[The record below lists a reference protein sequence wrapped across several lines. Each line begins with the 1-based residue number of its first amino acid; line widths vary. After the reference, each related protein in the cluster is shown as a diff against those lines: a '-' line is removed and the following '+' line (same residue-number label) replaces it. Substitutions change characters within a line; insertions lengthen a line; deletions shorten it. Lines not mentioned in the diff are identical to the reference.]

1 METLY
6 CMIVDDEPMAIKVIE
21 SHLKEFNDIELV
33 ASCRNATQAFDV
45 LQNHKV
51 DFIFLDIEMPKMDGL
66 SFLKSLKNPPLVLIT
81 TAHRKFALDGF
92 ELDVMDYLLK
102 PISLDRF
109 MQAIAK
115 IRRLRQLEGN
125 HQENNPGPTS
135 HIYVKSDREN
145 VKINLLDILYL
156 ESLKNHVKIVTHG
169 KNYITMVSIGEM
181 QSKLPSN
188 LFLRVHRSY
197 LVNIEH
203 IQNYT
208 NTYLVIDGKSFP
220 LGNVYKQEVLE
231 KLDKHRI

>member
-1 METLY
+1 METLH

-21 SHLKEFNDIELV
+21 SHLKEFNDIKLV

-66 SFLKSLKNPPLVLIT
+66 SFLKSLKDPPLVLIT

-92 ELDVMDYLLK
+92 ELDVLDYLLK

-115 IRRLRQLEGN
+115 IRRLRRLEGN
-125 HQENNPGPTS
+125 RQGNNPGPTS

-156 ESLKNHVKIVTHG
+156 ESLKNHVKIVTPG

-181 QSKLPSN
+181 QNKLPSN

-208 NTYLVIDGKSFP
+208 NTYLVIDRKSFP